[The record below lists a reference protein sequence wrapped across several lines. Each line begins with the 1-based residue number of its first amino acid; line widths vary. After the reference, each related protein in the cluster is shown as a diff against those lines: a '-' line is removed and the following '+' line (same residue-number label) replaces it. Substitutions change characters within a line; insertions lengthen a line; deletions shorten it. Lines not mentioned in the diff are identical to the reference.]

1 MKIFV
6 NKIMCKHC
14 KDILVSTSVH
24 DFKMCRCGKCGIDGG
39 NAYLRR
45 LGNPDDYVDMSET
58 VGCI

>member
-1 MKIFV
+1 
-6 NKIMCKHC
+6 MCKHC